1 MVAQED
7 FFIVFAN
14 AYITKNCS
22 DSDQIL
28 QILQNQSRKE
38 TTRLIRN
45 RLPQKIFYRMTNCN
59 ITGQNQWQSYFTI
72 KNKILEVC
80 IKHS

>member
-7 FFIVFAN
+7 FVIVFAN

-22 DSDQIL
+22 DITN
-28 QILQNQSRKE
+28 IIQNQSRKE
-38 TTRLIRN
+38 TTRN
-45 RLPQKIFYRMTNCN
+45 RLPQKIFYRMINCN

-80 IKHS
+80 MKHG

>member
-7 FFIVFAN
+7 FVIVFAN

-22 DSDQIL
+22 DITNIIQK
-28 QILQNQSRKE
+28 QSRRE

-45 RLPQKIFYRMTNCN
+45 RLPQKIFYRMIN
-59 ITGQNQWQSYFTI
+59 
-72 KNKILEVC
+72 
-80 IKHS
+80 

>member
-7 FFIVFAN
+7 FVFVFAN

-22 DSDQIL
+22 DITN
-28 QILQNQSRKE
+28 IIQNQSRKE

-45 RLPQKIFYRMTNCN
+45 RLPQKIFYRMINCN
-59 ITGQNQWQSYFTI
+59 KTGQNQWQSYFTI

>member
-22 DSDQIL
+22 DITN
-28 QILQNQSRKE
+28 IIQNQSRKE

-45 RLPQKIFYRMTNCN
+45 RLPQKIFYRMINCN

-80 IKHS
+80 IKHG